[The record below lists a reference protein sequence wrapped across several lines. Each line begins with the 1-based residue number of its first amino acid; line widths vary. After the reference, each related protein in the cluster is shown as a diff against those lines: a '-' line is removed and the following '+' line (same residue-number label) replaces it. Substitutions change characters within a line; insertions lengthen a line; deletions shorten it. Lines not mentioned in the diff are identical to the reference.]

1 MLTSATDSTALS
13 NNTAVATFSDTD
25 TLDMA
30 GDFTATIDWGDGVT
44 TTGTVVGSNGSFTV
58 DGGHTYAD
66 EGSDAASV
74 ALTHNPDGAHATQPV
89 FALRATT
96 WQRSACFAAI
106 GHAGLPSRSWR
117 KQVKEARQG
126 SNP

>member
-66 EGSDAASV
+66 EGSDVASV
-74 ALTHNPDGAHATQPV
+74 TLTTTPMGHTRRRAAR
-89 FALRATT
+89 LRSPKTT
-96 WQRSACFAAI
+96 F
-106 GHAGLPSRSWR
+106 
-117 KQVKEARQG
+117 
-126 SNP
+126 